1 MSITKNIV
9 QGWPSSFIAKSIVH
23 YDPTLIYEA
32 DFSGGVDEF
41 QYPSQATASG
51 NIDGIGGRNNCL
63 RILSTAVSGS
73 HFVGSLSTGVVNKD
87 MAVRLLVRVP
97 SSNTLVDGVRI
108 GSPSSGNL
116 GSFDGIPQDTWVP
129 IILRGTVPS
138 ANLRIYMRSAGSDTF
153 ADADDILYVASFE
166 TYQFEE

>member
-1 MSITKNIV
+1 MSIAKNIV
-9 QGWPSSFIAKSIVH
+9 QDWPSSFIARSIVQ
-23 YDPTLIYEA
+23 YDPTLIYGA
-32 DFSGGVDEF
+32 DFSAGVDEF
-41 QYPSQATASG
+41 QYPSQATVAG

-63 RILSTAVSGS
+63 RIVSTAVSAA

-97 SSNTLVDGVRI
+97 SSNTVVDGVRI

-116 GSFDGIPQDTWVP
+116 GAFDGIPQDTWVP
-129 IILRGTVPS
+129 VILRGTVPNV
-138 ANLRIYMRSAGSDTF
+138 NLRIYMRASGSDTF

-166 TYQFEE
+166 TYQLEE